1 MTGSVIDNV
10 ILGTAALGGIWGK
23 IRPEES
29 AVTIF
34 SALEQGIQAIDT
46 APAYGDAEDI
56 LGQVLRLWEGKRPQI
71 STKVGRKKC
80 YAVDDGDYDFSPEG
94 MLRSVENSLETLG
107 IPTIDILFLHDPD
120 AIIQSDIEAVL
131 KQLEYFK
138 HEGYAKKIGLGGN
151 PPQWLE
157 PYLQS
162 DLFEV
167 IMGFNQLN
175 ACNIE
180 ALDTIIPFCAQ
191 NNKTYYAAS
200 PLNMGLLGA
209 KFSEFTTSPPYWLD
223 LDSVAQAK
231 KINTIAEKYRMPLHE
246 LAHRFLF
253 TIEGEFKVVMGAT
266 DKKQL
271 TDTIKAIEK
280 GRLSPEVY
288 AEVLKMLNQR

>member
-29 AVTIF
+29 AITIF
-34 SALEQGIQAIDT
+34 TALEHGIQAIDT

-56 LGQVLRLWEGKRPQI
+56 LGKVLRQWEGKRPQI

-80 YAVDDGDYDFSPEG
+80 YAVDDGHYDFTPDG
-94 MLRSVENSLETLG
+94 MLRSVEDSLETLG
-107 IPTIDILFLHDPD
+107 IPEIHILFLHDPD
-120 AIIQSDIEAVL
+120 AIVQADIDAVL

-138 HEGYAKKIGLGGN
+138 HAGYAKKIGLGGN
-151 PPQWLE
+151 PPAALE

-167 IMGFNQLN
+167 IMGFNRLN

-191 NNKTYYAAS
+191 NNKAYYAAS

-209 KFSEFTTSPPYWLD
+209 KFPEFTASPPYWLG
-223 LDSVAQAK
+223 LESVTQAK
-231 KINTIAEKYRMPLHE
+231 KINEIAKKYHMPLHE

-253 TIEGEFKVVMGAT
+253 TIEGKFKVVMGAT
-266 DKKQL
+266 DKEQL
-271 TDTIKAIEK
+271 TDTLRAIEQ

-288 AEVLKMLNQR
+288 TEVFKTLNQR